1 MFDLD
6 AYLERIG
13 LRGRP
18 SVTDVHRAHALAIP
32 FENLDP
38 RRGVPVSIDPDDLQR
53 KLVTERRGGFCFEQ
67 NLLLSDA
74 LGALGCG
81 VELLL
86 ARVRANRPFDAG
98 IRPRTHCALRITDR
112 DGGIWH
118 GDVGFG
124 TGTPLR
130 PLPFGAGEEHDI
142 DGWGFRIVAEG
153 DLLVMQGR
161 DHLGEWGDLYSFE
174 PAPVPR
180 VDCELSSWYA
190 STWPRH
196 PMVTGLI
203 VAGNRPDGGRVSVSD
218 WSGELVLSE
227 QDAGAAAVVEPLD
240 EADVPALVAQ
250 RFGLDDALLR

>member
-1 MFDLD
+1 VFDLD
-6 AYLERIG
+6 AYLQRIG

-53 KLVTERRGGFCFEQ
+53 KLVAGRRGGFCFEH
-67 NLLLSDA
+67 NLLLADA
-74 LGALGCG
+74 LAALGYG

-86 ARVRANRPFDAG
+86 ARVLGNRPFPAG
-98 IRPRTHCALRITDR
+98 TRPRTHCALRITDR
-112 DGGIWH
+112 DGTVWH

-124 TGTPLR
+124 SGTPVC
-130 PLPFGAGEEHDI
+130 PLPFGPSGEHEI
-142 DGWGFRIVAEG
+142 DGWPFRIVAQG
-153 DLLVMQGR
+153 GLLVMQTR
-161 DHLGEWGDLYSFE
+161 DHLGAWGDMYSFE
-174 PAPVPR
+174 PQPVPR

-203 VAGNRPDGGRVSVSD
+203 ISANRSDGTRESLSD
-218 WSGELVLSE
+218 WSGELLLSE
-227 QDAGAAAVVEPLD
+227 HEPGEEPIVERVGPADA
-240 EADVPALVAQ
+240 PAIVTQ
-250 RFGLDDALLR
+250 RFGLDGALLH